1 MNMHVSIPTT
11 NATSSSQ
18 RWSLTMAAFDAANR
32 SFRNYKD
39 EIFDAL
45 SERSTELPGDVWEA
59 AVREDDRLCG
69 VVCELAEHL
78 LVIPAPDVAGFLW
91 KLEHLFGPEIRGEH
105 ASSDSLPPKIANALM
120 SDARRLLADH
130 MA

>member
-1 MNMHVSIPTT
+1 MNMHVSIPAT
-11 NATSSSQ
+11 NAIASSQ
-18 RWSLTMAAFDAANR
+18 RWLLTMAAFDAANR

-45 SERSTELPGDVWEA
+45 SDQPTELRGDVWEA
-59 AVREDDRLCG
+59 ACREDDRLCG

-91 KLEHLFGPEIRGEH
+91 KLEHLFGPEIRGEDS
-105 ASSDSLPPKIANALM
+105 ASDSLPPRIANALIG
-120 SDARRLLADH
+120 DARRLLAAH
-130 MA
+130 MV